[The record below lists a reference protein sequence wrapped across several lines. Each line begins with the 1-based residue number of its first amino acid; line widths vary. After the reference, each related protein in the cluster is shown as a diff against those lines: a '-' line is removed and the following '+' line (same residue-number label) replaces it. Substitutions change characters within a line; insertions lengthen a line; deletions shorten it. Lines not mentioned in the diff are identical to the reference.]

1 MSSFSPSSFLSL
13 FDPPSCIPSF
23 DRPSQSRTSQS
34 NNFDLL
40 FDLNCVN
47 DANIINN
54 NNNSGSLNDATRT
67 RTNHEQFFPVAN
79 QTKSPPIRQSHS
91 QSILSSSTSTG
102 NRRTSPPSEPG
113 SSSPHSPSMND
124 ANSMPFLDLPSLTS
138 WMSNLFNDDDSN
150 NNSSKSNSHNR
161 RKSELS
167 TKSSASQSN
176 NQTKNISS
184 TQKLKEFDQR
194 RALTTTT
201 TTSRASPASL
211 LTTGT
216 SKKKLL
222 HVRQLPIDSI
232 EINTENFKKP
242 IIKNNEINQNNDQNK
257 SSSNTTSEVKSDANE
272 ILSQSLP
279 PVEIIPTLCDSTSS
293 QPIHLQISRNP
304 DIETSNKETKSKTTS
319 DDEKLNILKKSD
331 TAASNDS
338 ISLESPNILDV
349 ALRDSNL
356 DYFSID
362 SSMVVVDAADAI
374 ITNSAPNQWS
384 DSDSN
389 DDWDNDIMEL
399 NEENNNNSDVNDI
412 IDLELLTSQRLQ
424 SRVSSIPVDDDWQIM
439 RAEEIDSDNNSEEEF
454 QILTREET
462 K

>member
-1 MSSFSPSSFLSL
+1 
-13 FDPPSCIPSF
+13 
-23 DRPSQSRTSQS
+23 
-34 NNFDLL
+34 
-40 FDLNCVN
+40 
-47 DANIINN
+47 
-54 NNNSGSLNDATRT
+54 
-67 RTNHEQFFPVAN
+67 
-79 QTKSPPIRQSHS
+79 
-91 QSILSSSTSTG
+91 
-102 NRRTSPPSEPG
+102 
-113 SSSPHSPSMND
+113 MND